1 MKQISIS
8 DRQQTGRMEAIGAEN
23 KLWSS
28 QGSKDAVSVSKPM
41 YCFVEA
47 FKMKKL
53 CISLNGT
60 SAYGHKDVVQ
70 DRTPIQANEKGHS
83 ISPNLVGLA

>member
-47 FKMKKL
+47 FKMKM
-53 CISLNGT
+53 NGT

-70 DRTPIQANEKGHS
+70 DRTPIQANEKGHG
-83 ISPNLVGLA
+83 IRPN

>member
-28 QGSKDAVSVSKPM
+28 QGSKDTVSVSKPM
-41 YCFVEA
+41 YCFVGA
-47 FKMKKL
+47 FKMNKCL
-53 CISLNGT
+53 WSQGCGT
-60 SAYGHKDVVQ
+60 RQ
-70 DRTPIQANEKGHS
+70 DPYTGKGE
-83 ISPNLVGLA
+83 GTQYQT

>member
-1 MKQISIS
+1 
-8 DRQQTGRMEAIGAEN
+8 MEATGAEN

-47 FKMKKL
+47 FKMKNL
-53 CISLNGT
+53 CISLNGA
-60 SAYGHKDVVQ
+60 SSYGHKDVVQ
-70 DRTPIQANEKGHS
+70 GRTPIQANEKGHS
-83 ISPNLVGLA
+83 IRTN